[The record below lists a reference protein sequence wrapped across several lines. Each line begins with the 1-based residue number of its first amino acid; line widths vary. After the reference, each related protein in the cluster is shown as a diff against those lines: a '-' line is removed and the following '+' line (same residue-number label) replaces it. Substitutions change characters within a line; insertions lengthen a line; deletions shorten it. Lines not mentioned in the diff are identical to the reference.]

1 MTEQLRRGKEL
12 NKSMSDRNLGE
23 AAIGLVSRALPSNF
37 VVADALYPIAP
48 PAPEDEGRCLSRY
61 FLDVTQDSPLEDIHS
76 SSQWK
81 ERLEDPIFQGFN
93 GDDRVV
99 SLPICVAR
107 IKERQMP
114 SVEEAQLQKSRS
126 QSQSLA
132 PRSAQASEMAQS
144 LETLERALADA
155 KAKQAEMI
163 ANKVKG
169 KSISNKANKC
179 SPHNDN
185 LKHRQPPPQY
195 NICEQQSKRDDII
208 DKAAANPIRTPS
220 QDSIS
225 GPGSDHGVHKF
236 SEDR

>member
-1 MTEQLRRGKEL
+1 M
-12 NKSMSDRNLGE
+12 NKSISDRTLGE

-61 FLDVTQDSPLEDIHS
+61 FLDITQDSPLEDIHT

-81 ERLEDPIFQGFN
+81 ERLEDPILQGFT

-99 SLPICVAR
+99 SLQICLAR

-114 SVEEAQLQKSRS
+114 SIEEAQLQKSRS

-132 PRSAQASEMAQS
+132 PRSAQATEMAQS

-163 ANKVKG
+163 ANKLKG
-169 KSISNKANKC
+169 KSISNKANKQY

-185 LKHRQPPPQY
+185 CNDRQPPPHDDIY
-195 NICEQQSKRDDII
+195 EQQSKKDNIL
-208 DKAAANPIRTPS
+208 DKAEAKPIRTPS
-220 QDSIS
+220 QESTP
-225 GPGSDHGVHKF
+225 GPGSDRGVHKP